1 MSESIAVPGDGSTD
15 SDSFD
20 PDRPI
25 RLLNLTARLKVIGV
39 TLAGVTAVLGISV
52 LMGYTF
58 RSRVVVEIWPS
69 LPPMYPNAAIGLAV
83 AGLSLILLAQGSA
96 AWRPAIVG
104 GGGLVCAIGALSLG
118 FHMAGAGS
126 TILES
131 LWPDDPFVAATTP
144 VPGRPVAE
152 TCISFVLIGL
162 AIALL
167 GSGRAPRAAQA
178 LGLGAATV
186 GMAATI
192 GYALGVDRQRLGGS
206 LVTVGMALH
215 TAVGILLLGLS
226 VVLVRPEVGVASQ
239 LTAGGPAGR
248 LGRRL
253 IAVALVAPLALAAL
267 AATLSR
273 LVPDARLAQSIV
285 AVVQVASLG
294 ALVLVPIAGI
304 ERFERVANDAI
315 RTARQLRESLT
326 ERDELTDQIANR
338 LFAVPVQV
346 DGWHIA
352 VAQEAAFG
360 QLAGDSQQVI
370 IRDDGHLLVAVLD
383 VAGHGAVPGLLA
395 FQLRG
400 VVEALWHEAAPIAQ
414 IANALDRTLVSQ
426 ESIASGVLV
435 DIDTA
440 TGAVFMVNAGHPPP
454 LVRRGHGLEE
464 WTKTRPILGVDHH
477 SLRADN
483 EHLDHGDMLIV
494 YTDGFIEVRAPD
506 RSILGDQ
513 AFIHRLEAV
522 VDQPPDAVAAAA
534 LDAARHHA
542 EGRLQDDALVVV
554 LARDS

>member
-1 MSESIAVPGDGSTD
+1 MATPSSATDERGLTGSG
-15 SDSFD
+15 SFD
-20 PDRPI
+20 PDRPY
-25 RLLNLTARLKVIGV
+25 RLLGLTARLKAIGV
-39 TLAGVTAVLGISV
+39 ALAAVTAVLGLAV
-52 LMGYTF
+52 LVGYAL
-58 RSRVVVEIWPS
+58 RSPVVVEIWPS

-118 FHMAGAGS
+118 FHMAGAGP

-131 LWPDDPFVAATTP
+131 LWPNDPFVTATTP
-144 VPGRPVAE
+144 IPGRPVAE
-152 TCISFVLIGL
+152 TCISFVLLGL

-167 GSGRAPRAAQA
+167 GSGRAPRAAQG

-186 GMAATI
+186 GMAAAI

-226 VVLVRPEVGVASQ
+226 AVLVRPEVGVASQ
-239 LTAGGPAGR
+239 LTAAGPAGR

-253 IAVALVAPLALAAL
+253 ITVALVAPLALAAL

-273 LVPDARLAQSIV
+273 VVPDARLAQSIV

-294 ALVLVPIAGI
+294 ALVLVPMAGI

-338 LFAVPVQV
+338 LYADPVQV
-346 DGWHIA
+346 EGWHIS

-360 QLAGDSQQVI
+360 QLAGDSQQVLS
-370 IRDDGHLLVAVLD
+370 RDDGHLLVAVVD

-400 VVEALWHEAAPIAQ
+400 VVEALWHEAAPIIQ

-440 TGAVFMVNAGHPPP
+440 SGKVLVVNAGHPPP
-454 LVRRGHGLEE
+454 LVRRAHGFAE
-464 WTKTRPILGVDHH
+464 WTKTRPIFGVDHP
-477 SLRADN
+477 SLRADT
-483 EHLDHGDMLIV
+483 EHLEPGDMLIV
-494 YTDGFIEVRAPD
+494 YTDGFIEARAPD

-513 AFIHRLEAV
+513 AFIHRLEEV
-522 VDQPPDAVAAAA
+522 ERRPDAVAAAA

-542 EGRLQDDALVVV
+542 KGRLQDDALVVV